1 MSIACEGTGLPSRKS
16 MQSESLSCRGKQ
28 PMYQ

>member
-1 MSIACEGTGLPSRKS
+1 MSVEYEGTGLPSRKS
-16 MQSESLSCRGKQ
+16 MQYESLSYRDKQ